1 MTKRLVVVAG
11 NIGTGKTSLAERI
24 GARLGWHTAFESVAD
39 NPYLA
44 DFYADMRAWAF
55 HLQVFFLGHRAQQYL
70 QMVQLPQSVIID
82 RSIYE
87 DAYIFARALYQM
99 GNLTERDYQSY
110 RTVFDLIVNR
120 LPPPDLLIYLQAP
133 VEVLIE
139 RIRKRGRNIESG
151 ITVEYLRLLE
161 SFYNDWLQIFD
172 VCPVLTIRTDD
183 LDYVHRPKHL
193 NIVVQRIQ
201 ERLAGREEV
210 IFPSNAANG
219 T

>member
-87 DAYIFARALYQM
+87 DAFIFARALYQM

-133 VEVLIE
+133 VEVLID

-210 IFPSNAANG
+210 IFPSNTANG